1 MKVNT
6 AMVKQRVLA
15 TLTKTLESS
24 QNTSP
29 QMDFIVLAL
38 RGKKIG
44 FEKVLKM
51 IDEMV
56 ATLQKDQADDEKKKQ
71 YCATQFDQAE
81 DKGKALESKL
91 DATQKSIENV
101 KESVAMTNEE
111 LSSLQSGIKAM
122 DKSVAQAAE
131 QRKGETAAYQ
141 ELITSNAAAKEL
153 LGFAKNR
160 LYKFY
165 HPKLYLP
172 PPKQEMAKVDQIA
185 ANYGAP
191 SLLQVQSQ
199 KGSEDQTLPP
209 PPETMGQY
217 KAQSDD
223 GAGVIQMI
231 DLLISDL
238 DKETAAAEASEK
250 EAQKD
255 YEAAMGNAKDK
266 RMLDSKTL
274 DKKKSAIANLDDQLE
289 KSDEGKDA
297 RSKELSANKEYVQ
310 SLHAECDWL
319 LRYFS
324 LRAGARA
331 SEIDALG
338 KAKAILNG
346 AAFSF

>member
-1 MKVNT
+1 
-6 AMVKQRVLA
+6 
-15 TLTKTLESS
+15 
-24 QNTSP
+24 
-29 QMDFIVLAL
+29 
-38 RGKKIG
+38 
-44 FEKVLKM
+44 
-51 IDEMV
+51 
-56 ATLQKDQADDEKKKQ
+56 
-71 YCATQFDQAE
+71 
-81 DKGKALESKL
+81 
-91 DATQKSIENV
+91 
-101 KESVAMTNEE
+101 
-111 LSSLQSGIKAM
+111 
-122 DKSVAQAAE
+122 
-131 QRKGETAAYQ
+131 
-141 ELITSNAAAKEL
+141 
-153 LGFAKNR
+153 
-160 LYKFY
+160 
-165 HPKLYLP
+165 
-172 PPKQEMAKVDQIA
+172 
-185 ANYGAP
+185 
-191 SLLQVQSQ
+191 
-199 KGSEDQTLPP
+199 
-209 PPETMGQY
+209 MGQY